1 MAEKIDIVGWQ
12 NLYASAGPSINEYVN
27 VRKSYG
33 TNSDIIGKLTKKE
46 KWKVLSYGY
55 KTGDAEN
62 EKWYALKMPS
72 GETGFVRKDLLQFY
86 TITDKD
92 SYSESDLKT
101 FLSDVVAV
109 NKSIYLRLLQCSVL
123 IQEAVNQ
130 GKSAQASQYANTLKS
145 LNNRLYERQKSLEN
159 NAYLKVKTAFESA
172 WQKGF
177 NIYQKLLSAIGGCSY
192 VGAAPIVIAAIVGI
206 AVVSGVAAYTIYQN
220 LKPQYDA
227 SVTDLKQSDAL
238 KKALET
244 LTSAE
249 KNEVVNDLEK
259 QIDDAYNKG
268 RSDSFFSGAFSVLK
282 PIAFAVGGWYLIQL
296 FINKQTN
303 KG

>member
-55 KTGDAEN
+55 KTGEEEN
-62 EKWYALKMPS
+62 EKCYALKMPS

-130 GKSAQASQYANTLKS
+130 GKSVQASQY
-145 LNNRLYERQKSLEN
+145 
-159 NAYLKVKTAFESA
+159 AYLKVKTAFESA

-177 NIYQKLLSAIGGCSY
+177 NVYQTILSARGGCSY

-296 FINKQTN
+296 FIKKQTK